1 MGPED
6 LDDWDF
12 YRVVVNTEGQYSL
25 WRDDLMNPQGWQDAG
40 FRGSKEEC
48 VAYIKKMFNKP
59 QPPG

>member
-1 MGPED
+1 
-6 LDDWDF
+6 
-12 YRVVVNTEGQYSL
+12 
-25 WRDDLMNPQGWQDAG
+25 MNPQGWQDAG